1 MSKYV
6 RFGSLVSVIAA
17 LTVIASACY
26 GATIT
31 GTVKGPDG
39 SPAKSVFVQA
49 QNTKTKITTYVMSDA
64 QGRYKIEKLVA
75 GDYRVQARATGLRS
89 DPKSG
94 VALTADQNASVDFAL
109 ETTPVRWSDIS
120 IYQAKELLPAAT
132 GKDTLLA
139 NCFVCHGFQS
149 RMAAVRRD
157 ADGWK
162 DRVEYMRNIVHFSLA
177 NSGKFGDA

>member
-1 MSKYV
+1 MSKNA
-6 RFGSLVSVIAA
+6 RFSSIVTLIAGMA
-17 LTVIASACY
+17 VIASACY

-75 GDYRVQARATGLRS
+75 GDYRVQTRATGLRS

-109 ETTPVRWSDIS
+109 ETTPVRWSD
-120 IYQAKELLPAAT
+120 
-132 GKDTLLA
+132 
-139 NCFVCHGFQS
+139 
-149 RMAAVRRD
+149 
-157 ADGWK
+157 
-162 DRVEYMRNIVHFSLA
+162 
-177 NSGKFGDA
+177 